1 MTATPAW
8 TTNGTP
14 VQDVPGDVRPLL
26 DIPAPARG
34 NRPPHR
40 TTGHGGTLDLRLD
53 RPTSDTTV
61 LAVRG
66 DVDTSTV
73 RRLRELLW
81 HRLASCTG
89 TVVLDLS
96 AMTFVNTSGLHLL
109 EQCQRRAEEHDISF
123 RVVRDDRGLL
133 ARLLDLADAHVRF
146 LVHPDLNDALA
157 PR

>member
-1 MTATPAW
+1 MSATS
-8 TTNGTP
+8 TTFGLVP
-14 VQDVPGDVRPLL
+14 PQASPSGVQQAP

-34 NRPPHR
+34 DRPQRRADH
-40 TTGHGGTLDLRLD
+40 HGGALELRLD
-53 RPTSDTTV
+53 RPSSDTIV
-61 LAVRG
+61 LAVHG
-66 DVDTSTV
+66 EVDTSTV

-109 EQCQRRAEEHDISF
+109 DQCQRRAEEHDISF
-123 RVVRDDRGLL
+123 RVVRDDQGLL
-133 ARLLDLADAHVRF
+133 LRLLDLADAHVRF
-146 LVHPDLNDALA
+146 LVHADLRSALS